1 MPEINT
7 SVLIWTIINF
17 CILLF
22 ALGKVMWKPL
32 LKMLATREQEV
43 AGNLARAEEAKQAS
57 EKMRQDLTDELAKA
71 ETKARD
77 IITQAMSEAEA
88 ARQQTLGR
96 AQSEADHLL
105 EKAQETIS
113 REKDRALAELREEVA
128 GLAVEAAAKV
138 VGKVMTPDD
147 HRRLMNDAVRE
158 VGDGH

>member
-17 CILLF
+17 TILLI

-32 LKMLATREQEV
+32 LKMLETREREV
-43 AGNLARAEEAKQAS
+43 AGNLAKAEEAKQVS
-57 EKMRQDLTDELAKA
+57 EKMRQDLTEQLAKA

-77 IITQAMSEAEA
+77 IINQAMSEAEA

-128 GLAVEAAAKV
+128 GLAVDAAAKV

>member
-17 CILLF
+17 SILLF
-22 ALGKVMWKPL
+22 ALAKVMWRPL
-32 LKMLATREQEV
+32 LKMLDQREKEV

-57 EKMRQDLTDELAKA
+57 EKMRQEFADQLAKA
-71 ETKARD
+71 ESQARD
-77 IITQAMSEAEA
+77 VINQAMGEAEA

-96 AQSEADHLL
+96 AQSEADHLI
-105 EKAQETIS
+105 EKARETIS

-128 GLAVEAAAKV
+128 GLAVDAAAKV

-147 HRRLMNDAVRE
+147 HRRLINEAVRE